1 MCNQLFSWRITKYN
15 PKKRDEIGAYLDD
28 KEWTCFSEV
37 GTKVSEEEYLRTE
50 SDYINAITTF
60 MVEMGLNKIYLN
72 DLEIWSDEVVSQNAS
87 SFLRKMWVGK
97 AVTAQEVRELARL
110 TLRNVIWCKL
120 SYKKEFFVHFGYDY
134 YMYIG
139 AIKDCSNAQAKVQDT
154 GLYVETFNSPY

>member
-1 MCNQLFSWRITKYN
+1 M
-15 PKKRDEIGAYLDD
+15 
-28 KEWTCFSEV
+28 
-37 GTKVSEEEYLRTE
+37 RTE

-72 DLEIWSDEVVSQNAS
+72 DLEMWSDEVIGQNAS

-139 AIKDCSNAQAKVQDT
+139 AIKDCSNAQEKVQDT
-154 GLYVETFNSPY
+154 GLYVENFNSPYY